1 MYNEMSRP
9 FSALSFGAA
18 SIAILL
24 CASLVL
30 AQSAGNSVPPRVDAL
45 MTQDVVGMPG
55 MEVTMSTV
63 EYAPGASSPP
73 HGHSAQ
79 VFVYV
84 LEGRVNMQV
93 KGGPQ
98 MTLGPGE
105 TFYEK
110 PTDIHSVSA
119 NASTTEPAKFLV
131 VMVKDKNATTTPAP
145 AE

>member
-1 MYNEMSRP
+1 MITSRSRP
-9 FSALSFGAA
+9 IRRAERIRSAIRMVVPAFSARA
-18 SIAILL
+18 
-24 CASLVL
+24 
-30 AQSAGNSVPPRVDAL
+30 
-45 MTQDVVGMPG
+45 
-55 MEVTMSTV
+55 
-63 EYAPGASSPP
+63 ASSPP